1 MSEFVDPIK
10 NVKKKVKLLDEA
22 SKVIKSSLRQ
32 QLERQ
37 REIKGLE
44 VAKTEEYAKQAKP
57 IVEAVGTQPSEEEKR
72 LTKEN
77 DRNIV
82 ISELT
87 SDEKIPTY
95 DPSYNIILRYFD
107 DSYDTIK
114 NRKTDAL
121 KQRDIDI
128 MVSSVQSIIGDVLP
142 LDGTPYVNVYENS
155 SPISFLAKSIF
166 EKIFLK
172 KDFTLSESQKVDIRM
187 QEEAIQDREKTQAER
202 SQAEAE
208 RKIEEEKKAIE
219 EETKK
224 REAELSEE
232 EKRNIEAKA
241 KESQNVKN
249 TMFEVYKRRLEE
261 QKLNIKVM
269 EIPLTKTF
277 DFIHEFMIVEPD
289 EVNRKSKI
297 EEVINSPQMISKIPS
312 KTIRDRIKVAL
323 LRTYTTSVVNYVRN
337 TDTESKDFE
346 SKIKKISKIKP
357 PKEKAPAP
365 AEPAPAEPA
374 PAEPAPAEPAPAEP
388 APAKPA
394 PAEPSPVEIVPV
406 EPIPTPE
413 GYPEFID
420 AEIREKNKIFEK
432 EFGKQLKESESK
444 SSDASKVDTYFL
456 KNRDNIAK
464 TKGKEV
470 YTNFGSFMNKIAFEI
485 NSPELITRLSND
497 DRAYFQI
504 IASQKFINLQNK
516 QPDTIARDRLI
527 RKAKDFQIYSLSK
540 FSDEGYKAIAKKEM
554 KSLYGGKGLK
564 NLKKQKGGFNFL
576 SMFAPIPLVGN
587 GQLTMEDLRTKTS
600 SGIKKKLGLTKPE
613 VLSGKGMTILNPKN
627 FQKGMKKKANEDL
640 LHNLQVHMAQV
651 QAGNNNLK
659 QPISMLVDEAVGR
672 GIMKKQVGNKIKKH
686 FVN

>member
-57 IVEAVGTQPSEEEKR
+57 IVEAVGTQPSEEEKK
-72 LTKEN
+72 LAKEN

-82 ISELT
+82 ISNL
-87 SDEKIPTY
+87 DLNKIPIT

-121 KQRDIDI
+121 KQRDINM
-128 MVSSVQSIIGDVLP
+128 MVSSIDSLLTVSVFGIPTPIGKL
-142 LDGTPYVNVYENS
+142 S
-155 SPISFLAKSIF
+155 KKIF
-166 EKIFLK
+166 EKIFLN
-172 KDFTLSESQKVDIRM
+172 KDFEITPEETKDIETHE
-187 QEEAIQDREKTQAER
+187 QEIKDREKTQAEK

-224 REAELSEE
+224 REAEISAEE
-232 EKRNIEAKA
+232 ELRKKEKA
-241 KESQNVKN
+241 KESKSIEN
-249 TMFEVYKRRLEE
+249 TMYEVFKKRLKE
-261 QKLNIKVM
+261 QGINIEDKKIKPVLNKA
-269 EIPLTKTF
+269 F
-277 DFIHEFMIVEPD
+277 DFIHKDVIAETDDIS
-289 EVNRKSKI
+289 RTTKI
-297 EEVINSPQMISKIPS
+297 EELINNPALKTKIPNE
-312 KTIRDRIKVAL
+312 KFRNRVKVAL
-323 LRTYTTSVVNYVRN
+323 LRTYTSSVVKYVSTKSETEPSFAPEFSVLIGTPAPAPAPAPVEPPRPVRAISDEGFEDAL
-337 TDTESKDFE
+337 TDEAPAPAE
-346 SKIKKISKIKP
+346 
-357 PKEKAPAP
+357 EKAPAP
-365 AEPAPAEPA
+365 AEE
-374 PAEPAPAEPAPAEP
+374 
-388 APAKPA
+388 KD
-394 PAEPSPVEIVPV
+394 
-406 EPIPTPE
+406 PE
-413 GYPEFID
+413 GIIEGKTGEERINNYNNLKRTEYRNIFYTNTGIGYNIKNIIAKNKKFYDNAGSLLSKNDKIQGQIGALKTYVNDYLRKSSSSDIPKAE
-420 AEIREKNKIFEK
+420 AEIQTRIKKLADLLDEKYNP
-432 EFGKQLKESESK
+432 LT
-444 SSDASKVDTYFL
+444 V
-456 KNRDNIAK
+456 
-464 TKGKEV
+464 
-470 YTNFGSFMNKIAFEI
+470 
-485 NSPELITRLSND
+485 
-497 DRAYFQI
+497 
-504 IASQKFINLQNK
+504 
-516 QPDTIARDRLI
+516 
-527 RKAKDFQIYSLSK
+527 
-540 FSDEGYKAIAKKEM
+540 GY
-554 KSLYGGKGLK
+554 GLK
-564 NLKKQKGGFNFL
+564 KGKKQKGGFNFL

-640 LHNLQVHMAQV
+640 LHNLQVHMAEV